1 MAMSIQIT
9 TAFVEQYKANVYH
22 LTQQKGSK
30 LRTGVRVERITGKS
44 GFFDQIGATAARKRT
59 SRHAD
64 TPRMDTPHNRRR
76 VTLDDYD
83 WGDLIDNEDQV
94 RMLIDP
100 TSQYAEAAAM
110 AMGRAMDDAIIEAA
124 TGTAYTGV
132 DGSTSTAFSS
142 TMTVAKTVRWPGV
155 TSADCGL
162 NVAKLNEAKKLLA
175 QNDVDPDDECFIA
188 VNGRQIHS
196 LMLDEKMSSFD
207 YNAIKPLRDGK
218 ITQYLGFTFL
228 PTNRIGLSGSDDR
241 VIYWAKG
248 GLTLGIGQDI
258 KTEIAKRPDKN
269 FSMQVFA
276 GMSTGA
282 TRMEEV
288 RVGDIICD
296 VDGGPNGDLD

>member
-1 MAMSIQIT
+1 MSVQIT
-9 TAFVEQYKANVYH
+9 TAFVEQYKSNVYH
-22 LTQQKGSK
+22 LTQQKGSR
-30 LRTGVRVERITGKS
+30 LRQGVRVESVNGTS
-44 GFFDQIGATAARKRT
+44 AFYEQIGSTAARKRT
-59 SRHAD
+59 SRHSD

-83 WGDLIDNEDQV
+83 WSDLVDGADQI

-132 DGSTSTAFSS
+132 DGSTSTLFSAA
-142 TMTVAKTVRWPGV
+142 MTVAKTVRWPGV

-162 NVAKLNEAKKLLA
+162 NVAKLNEAKKLLGTG
-175 QNDVDPDDECFIA
+175 DVDPDDECFIA
-188 VNGRQIHS
+188 VNARQIHS
-196 LMLDEKMSSFD
+196 LMLDEKMASVD
-207 YNAIKPLRDGK
+207 YNTIKPLADGK
-218 ITQYLGFTFL
+218 ITKSMGFTFL

-248 GLTLGIGQDI
+248 GLLLGLGQDI
-258 KTEIAKRPDKN
+258 TTRITERADKN
-269 FSMQVFA
+269 YSTQVFA
-276 GMSTGA
+276 AMTIGA

-296 VDGGPNGDLD
+296 IDGGPNGDLD